1 MIRGIIETESLIDK
15 SIISDLNPIKVV
27 TETHPDSTTSHI
39 WHINLISMS
48 TTTFRSIKK
57 RISENLLSDWYAIF
71 WNHNNLFIIFKNKI
85 FTIPKK
91 YSKQEYNKIKN
102 FGLSY
107 GIQEKYLVLNQEE
120 VFQKYLK

>member
-27 TETHPDSTTSHI
+27 TGTHPDSTTSHI